1 MLRQIKC
8 TVPGASPTNESIK
21 VMAAYDLS
29 TIASCDLA
37 DEAMVEQALITAY
50 TLYRERKGWLKLHE
64 RIEILERL
72 VQLMSEDEDRLAY
85 EAAQEGGKPL
95 VDSQVEVIRAI
106 DGIKICIETLRTQSG
121 ETIPMG
127 ITAASADRLAFTSP
141 EPIGVVVALSAFN
154 HPLNLIVHQVA
165 PAIATGCPVIVK
177 PAITTP
183 ISCSNFA
190 ALLAKAG
197 LPEGWCQMLMIDDHG
212 LTAKLVSDARVGFF
226 SFIGS
231 PKVGW
236 MLRSK
241 LAAGTRCALE
251 HGGAAPVIVAEDA
264 TIEDAL
270 PKLVKGGFYHA
281 GQVCVS
287 VQRVYAHESI
297 ARQLADDIAHHAKAL
312 VVGDP
317 LQKATEVGPLISPKE
332 VERVSQWVNEA
343 KAAGA
348 QILAGGKA
356 LSPTC
361 YAPTVIYNP
370 SAGAKVSLSEVF
382 GPVIC
387 IYPYSDLD
395 QAIGCANQLS
405 FAFQASIFTKDIEK
419 ATYAYRRLDAS
430 AVMIND
436 HTAFRVDWMPFAGLR
451 QSGLGVGGIPYTMHD
466 MQNQKMMVI
475 ANVG

>member
-1 MLRQIKC
+1 
-8 TVPGASPTNESIK
+8 
-21 VMAAYDLS
+21 
-29 TIASCDLA
+29 
-37 DEAMVEQALITAY
+37 
-50 TLYRERKGWLKLHE
+50 
-64 RIEILERL
+64 
-72 VQLMSEDEDRLAY
+72 
-85 EAAQEGGKPL
+85 
-95 VDSQVEVIRAI
+95 
-106 DGIKICIETLRTQSG
+106 
-121 ETIPMG
+121 
-127 ITAASADRLAFTSP
+127 
-141 EPIGVVVALSAFN
+141 
-154 HPLNLIVHQVA
+154 VA

-183 ISCSNFA
+183 ISCSDFV
-190 ALLAKAG
+190 ALLAKVG

-212 LTAKLVSDARVGFF
+212 LTAKLVSDNRVGFF
-226 SFIGS
+226 SFIDS

-236 MLRSK
+236 MLCSK
-241 LAAGTRCALE
+241 LAAGTRCAIE

-264 TIEDAL
+264 TIADAL

-287 VQRVYAHESI
+287 VQRVYVHESI
-297 ARQLADDIAHHAKAL
+297 VRQLADDIAKHAKAL

-332 VERVSQWVNEA
+332 IERVSQWVSEA
-343 KAAGA
+343 NAAGA
-348 QILAGGKA
+348 LILAGGEA
-356 LSPTC
+356 LSSTC
-361 YAPTVIYNP
+361 YAATVIYNP
-370 SAGAKVSLSEVF
+370 SADAKVSLSEVF

-395 QAIGCANQLS
+395 QAIGCANQLP

-419 ATYAYRRLDAS
+419 ATYAYRQLDAS
-430 AVMIND
+430 AVMVND

-475 ANVG
+475 ANAG

>member
-29 TIASCDLA
+29 IIASCDLA
-37 DEAMVEQALITAY
+37 DDIIVEQALNTAHA
-50 TLYRERKGWLKLHE
+50 LYRDRKGWLKLHE

-72 VQLMSEDEDRLAY
+72 VKLMVDDKDQLAL
-85 EAAQEGGKPL
+85 EAVQEGGKPL
-95 VDSQVEVIRAI
+95 VDTRVEVTRAI

-183 ISCSNFA
+183 ISCSNFV

-212 LTAKLVSDARVGFF
+212 LTAKLVSDDRVGFF

-264 TIEDAL
+264 TIADAL

-287 VQRVYAHESI
+287 VQRVYVHESI
-297 ARQLADDIAHHAKAL
+297 ARQLADDIAKHAKAL

-332 VERVSQWVNEA
+332 VERVSQWVSEA

-348 QILAGGKA
+348 LILAGGEA
-356 LSPTC
+356 LSSTC

-370 SAGAKVSLSEVF
+370 SADAKVSLSEVF

-395 QAIGCANQLS
+395 QAIGCANQLP

-419 ATYAYRRLDAS
+419 ATYAYRQLDAS
-430 AVMIND
+430 AVMVND

-475 ANVG
+475 ANAG